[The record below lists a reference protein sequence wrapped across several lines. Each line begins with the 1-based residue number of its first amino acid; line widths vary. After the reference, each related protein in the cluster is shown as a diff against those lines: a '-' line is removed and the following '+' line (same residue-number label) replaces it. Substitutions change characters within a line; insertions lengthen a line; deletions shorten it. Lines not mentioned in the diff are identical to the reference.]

1 MCVFLQEPL
10 KNHEDVAFYAE
21 KIFDVDLDGDHIATM
36 GYKQRKKANE
46 GIEEINA
53 IDDAMYVGLKASCQP
68 KRMVGKLGKILCILT
83 TLVSSTAEAE
93 KVAESRKT
101 VLYFADQFPGE
112 QRNNYESKNMTWHDS
127 RGNLSFLTNMD
138 PPSAELVKSWTDT
151 DRYTAPKCIY
161 DIDTPEFY
169 KFIEQIKKDKLTKTA

>member
-1 MCVFLQEPL
+1 MKDFRKTTMVKYTDDSTWHVVATRVAATENLEMKSLDKEVEKLCVFLQEPL
-10 KNHEDVAFYAE
+10 KDHQDVAFYAE

-83 TLVSSTAEAE
+83 TLMSTTAEAE
-93 KVAESRKT
+93 K
-101 VLYFADQFPGE
+101 
-112 QRNNYESKNMTWHDS
+112 N
-127 RGNLSFLTNMD
+127 
-138 PPSAELVKSWTDT
+138 AELGNTV
-151 DRYTAPKCIY
+151 
-161 DIDTPEFY
+161 
-169 KFIEQIKKDKLTKTA
+169 